1 MKRVAIIMSILFCS
15 HLALAADDIL
25 PCKFSDAKHQN
36 GFSEYKIPESSIFSV
51 ARSDNDAPAITYY
64 FSKPKQRKKYPIVI
78 FCSGS
83 ESRGSVSSIIH
94 MHRYFLKEFLDLGAA
109 LITVEQWGG

>member
-1 MKRVAIIMSILFCS
+1 MRIVAIIMSILFCS
-15 HLALAADDIL
+15 HLAVAADDIS
-25 PCKFSDAKHQN
+25 PYQFSDAERQN

-64 FSKPKQRKKYPIVI
+64 FSKPKQSKKYPIVI

-83 ESRGSVSSIIH
+83 QVRGSVSSIIH
-94 MHRYFLKEFLDLGAA
+94 VHLF
-109 LITVEQWGG
+109 